1 MPHELGKL
9 PLTYYQTLVDMLRS
23 MREAENQTSGDDEVL
38 DVDVDALV
46 RKGQRSGF
54 GASG

>member
-1 MPHELGKL
+1 LPHELGKL

-23 MREAENQTSGDDEVL
+23 MRAAESQTSEDNEVL

-46 RKGQRSGF
+46 RKGRRSGF
-54 GASG
+54 GASE